1 VKRVAVVRVALYRD
15 RNWVSVGAGGM
26 AAAAFLDD
34 NRASNFDSTVLFRWA
49 PFAWRSARY
58 AGASSVFACNYVW
71 CDAYDDPRK
80 ILLFSRASEIDLT
93 DRKSMAEANHPASFM
108 YITAGTRLNTLVILS
123 TLTLTQASLE

>member
-1 VKRVAVVRVALYRD
+1 MIIELQTLTRQ
-15 RNWVSVGAGGM
+15 SCFGGLRLLGGV
-26 AAAAFLDD
+26 LDMQG
-34 NRASNFDSTVLFRWA
+34 R
-49 PFAWRSARY
+49 
-58 AGASSVFACNYVW
+58 ACNYVW